1 MAIKYSVE
9 RMGFASPARVLAQN
23 YGAHIFSTVASKD
36 MPNGTLVLKGDYK
49 SLDLYKQASAAAATF
64 EAVITD
70 KAANGNYYVEITKNP
85 DHVLVV
91 YQKPLIDEE
100 SPRSLTSLYNF
111 YNEKDDA
118 VRSYD
123 TIYGDVW
130 ELSKELFD
138 GTPAKGKKITG
149 VSADGLWTVEA

>member
-9 RMGFASPARVLAQN
+9 RMGFASPARVLAQD
-23 YGAHIFSTVASKD
+23 YGAHIFSTVAADD
-36 MPNGTLVLKGDYK
+36 MPNGILVRKGDYV
-49 SLDLYKQASAAAATF
+49 SLDLYEQDDTVSAGFAATIIDQ
-64 EAVITD
+64 AVD
-70 KAANGNYYVEITKNP
+70 GNWYVEIDANP

-100 SPRSLTSLYNF
+100 SPRILTSLYNF
-111 YNEKDDA
+111 YNEEGDA

-130 ELSKELFD
+130 ELSAELFV
-138 GTPAKGKKITG
+138 GKPEKGKSVTMDASGKWKVG
-149 VSADGLWTVEA
+149 A